1 MRDSQKVKKICF
13 WLSISFISSLHWF
26 NWQIS
31 ILKLWNKVRSKS
43 QISNQI
49 LVFKIVFSEFAVL
62 ILFKLSWYWRQLR
75 TWVHRHLTENDVLVQ
90 EDLRIIIDAIL
101 KKQNRIREER
111 RLEESSYCDSFDNR
125 VRTLMH
131 KIELL
136 LISKSVLNSTCLNI
150 HFWKHIRCLL
160 KLYCILFLNLN

>member
-1 MRDSQKVKKICF
+1 MQF
-13 WLSISFISSLHWF
+13 L
-26 NWQIS
+26 
-31 ILKLWNKVRSKS
+31 
-43 QISNQI
+43 NQI
-49 LVFKIVFSEFAVL
+49 LAIKMVLVSFPINFIKIFL
-62 ILFKLSWYWRQLR
+62 ILKTLR
-75 TWVHRHLTENDVLVQ
+75 TWLHRHLTENDVLVQ

-101 KKQNRIREER
+101 KKQNRVREER

-150 HFWKHIRCLL
+150 HFWKYILCLL
-160 KLYCILFLNLN
+160 KLYYILFLNLN